1 MEWNVKL
8 KMDLDEI
15 KITEYN
21 FKIMNSNILK

>member
-1 MEWNVKL
+1 MEWSVKL

-21 FKIMNSNILK
+21 LKIMNSNILK